1 MDGGMTQVEVREGLM
16 ETIRSVVRERVA
28 PRAADIDRVG
38 EFPQDIR
45 RLFSDL
51 GLLGLS
57 VPEEYGGFGADMETT
72 LDVVLEIAATCAN
85 SANIVTQ
92 QALGIAP
99 ILYGGSDEQKRRWL
113 PALAAGETL
122 ASFALTEPGAGSD
135 NRSMRTTFQP
145 VDGGFRLTG
154 SKVFITWGNIA
165 QVMTVFGRLGS
176 PTDGA
181 FLAGVIELPADGFV
195 VNRLEEKMGM
205 HGSPTTQ
212 VTFDSVFVSAENVL
226 GQPGEGLRIALAS
239 LDSGRVE
246 IGALGLGIGRGALV
260 AAGRYLRQREQFGRP
275 LSEYQ
280 GLRFK
285 IADHATRLEAGF
297 QLLRAAAKAI
307 DSGSSDATRLAAM
320 AKLFATDAGMEA
332 ATDAVGLL
340 GGYGYLRDYPLER
353 MMRDAKAMQIVEGT
367 NEIQRV
373 VIAREWFERLAQ

>member
-1 MDGGMTQVEVREGLM
+1 MTPAEVRADLM
-16 ETIRSVVRERVA
+16 HTVRKVVRERVA
-28 PRAADIDRVG
+28 PRAADIDRDGV
-38 EFPQDIR
+38 FPEDIR
-45 RLFSDL
+45 RLFTEL

-57 VPEEYGGFGADMETT
+57 VPETYGGFGADMGLM
-72 LDVVLEIAATCAN
+72 LDVVLEIAAACAN
-85 SANIVTQ
+85 CANIVTQ
-92 QALGIAP
+92 QALGISP
-99 ILYGGSDEQKRRWL
+99 ILSAGSEAQKRRWL
-113 PALAAGETL
+113 PELAAGETL

-135 NRSMRTTFQP
+135 NRSMRTVFQP
-145 VDGGFRLTG
+145 VDGGFRLSG
-154 SKVFITWGNIA
+154 AKVFITWGNIA

-176 PTDGA
+176 AADGP
-181 FLAGVIELPADGFV
+181 FLAAVIELPAEGFV

-212 VTFDSVFVSAENVL
+212 VTFDGVFVPAGNVL
-226 GQPGEGLRIALAS
+226 GRPGDGLRIALAS

-246 IGALGLGIGRGALV
+246 IGALGLGIGRGALA

-275 LSEYQ
+275 LAEFQ

-285 IADHATRLEAGF
+285 IADHATRLEAAF
-297 QLLRAAAKAI
+297 QLLHAAARAI
-307 DSGSSDATRLAAM
+307 DSGTADATRLAAM
-320 AKLFATDAGMEA
+320 AKLFATESGMEV

-373 VIAREWFERLAQ
+373 VIARQWFEGLMQ